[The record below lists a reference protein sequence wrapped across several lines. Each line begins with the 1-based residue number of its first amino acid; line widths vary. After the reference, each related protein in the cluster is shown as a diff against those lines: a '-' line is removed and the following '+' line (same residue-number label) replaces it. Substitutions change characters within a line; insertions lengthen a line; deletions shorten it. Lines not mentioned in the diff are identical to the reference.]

1 MYVAITRHFDKDGKL
16 AGCYKSHPSDCRDDL
31 VKELE
36 KAGFKPVD
44 RNHFEANAENIEF
57 LFDDGRLEAE
67 ILDLSDRD
75 DADRY
80 IGIFAENQPVW
91 FQLETI
97 THRYAVYER
106 GLLQSMKKAESYG
119 PYANCD
125 TFAEAA
131 QVLKDIHDIGLTGF
145 ILDKGTGATFDYAT
159 IDEIC

>member
-1 MYVAITRHFDKDGKL
+1 MYVAVTKHFDKDG
-16 AGCYKSHPSDCRDDL
+16 APVGYYKSHPSDSMDKL
-31 VKELE
+31 VKSL
-36 KAGFKPVD
+36 KDAGFKPVSQN
-44 RNHFEANAENIEF
+44 RFEADARDIAF

-67 ILDLSDRD
+67 ILDLSNRD

-80 IGIFAENQPVW
+80 IAIFAENQPVW
-91 FQLETI
+91 FPLETI